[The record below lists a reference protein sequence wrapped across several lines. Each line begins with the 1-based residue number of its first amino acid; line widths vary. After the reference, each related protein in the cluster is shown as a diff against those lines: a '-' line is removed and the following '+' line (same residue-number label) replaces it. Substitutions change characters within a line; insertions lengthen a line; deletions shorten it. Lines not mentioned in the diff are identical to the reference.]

1 MRFLRRLE
9 VTVVLCVRD
18 GSGSQRADGLE
29 EEECGFDRFCT
40 FSGRVERGRVVMGL
54 RDVERG
60 FCCCGFGP
68 EGKGGE
74 ELGADGDVDGR
85 CLIDAVIDLCD
96 KLAPSVRKEES
107 CCEGCGKTTLVRS

>member
-40 FSGRVERGRVVMGL
+40 FSARVERGRMVMGL
-54 RDVERG
+54 RDVERE
-60 FCCCGFGP
+60 FCCCGLGP
-68 EGKGGE
+68 EQKGAGE
-74 ELGADGDVDGR
+74 LSADVDGR
-85 CLIDAVIDLCD
+85 CLVDAVIDLCER
-96 KLAPSVRKEES
+96 LAPSVKEEES
-107 CCEGCGKTTLVRS
+107 CCEGCGKSKLVRS